1 MNAFELYETVVD
13 AKSVEQRAAFDYL
26 PLALEDLQACCDSL
40 LNQEIAE
47 KIIAAHKALH
57 KANEENGKFS
67 NNYYYIIEQQLSK
80 IEL

>member
-1 MNAFELYETVVD
+1 MNAYELYETAVD
-13 AKSVEQRAAFDYL
+13 AKSVEERGAFDYL

-47 KIIAAHKALH
+47 KIIAVHKELH
-57 KANEENGKFS
+57 KENEATGKFA